1 MKVLVIGAEGML
13 GHDLVDILGVENEI
27 STTTIYTLDI
37 TDIDKTIKT
46 VKDINPDVVVH
57 AAAFTDVN
65 GSESKQDT
73 AYKVNVLGTRNVAV
87 ACSKADSALVY
98 ICTDYV
104 FDGEKG
110 SPYYEYDQPNP
121 LSIYGKTKYLGEVY
135 IRDILNKFYI
145 VRTSWLY
152 GLHGPNFVTT
162 MLNLAKTNNTISV
175 VNDQIG
181 SPTYTVDLAK
191 AIAELIKKPNYGIYH
206 ITNSDF
212 CSWYEYAKEIF
223 DMAGI
228 QIEVKPVTT
237 EEYPQ
242 PAPRPKY
249 SVLENYN
256 WKMEGFKEIRSYKE
270 ALRDYIKLLKEKE
283 E

>member
-1 MKVLVIGAEGML
+1 MKILIIGSEGML
-13 GHDLVDILGVENEI
+13 GHDLVNILSAENEI
-27 STTTIYTLDI
+27 STTTIETLDI

-46 VKDINPDVVVH
+46 VKEINPDVVVH

-65 GSESKQDT
+65 GCESNKDM

-104 FDGEKG
+104 FDGVKG
-110 SPYYEYDQPNP
+110 SSYCEYDETNP
-121 LSIYGKTKYLGEVY
+121 MSVYGKTKYLGEVY

-152 GLHGPNFVTT
+152 GYHGPNFITT
-162 MLNLAKTNNTISV
+162 MLNLAKTNDTISV

-181 SPTYTVDLAK
+181 SPTYTVDLAT
-191 AIAELIKKPNYGIYH
+191 AIAQLIKKPVYGIYH
-206 ITNSDF
+206 ITNSEH
-212 CSWYEYAKEIF
+212 CSWYEYAMEIF
-223 DMAGI
+223 DIAGVDV
-228 QIEVKPVTT
+228 EVKPVTT
-237 EEYPQ
+237 EEFTKEFPLS
-242 PAPRPKY
+242 APRPKY

-256 WKMEGFKEIRSYKE
+256 WKMEGFPEIRSYKE
-270 ALRDYIKLLKEKE
+270 ALKEYMDLL
-283 E
+283 